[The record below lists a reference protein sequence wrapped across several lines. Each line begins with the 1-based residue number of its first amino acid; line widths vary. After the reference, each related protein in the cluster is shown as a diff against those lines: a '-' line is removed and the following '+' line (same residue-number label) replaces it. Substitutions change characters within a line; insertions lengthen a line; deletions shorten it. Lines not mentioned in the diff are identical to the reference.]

1 MRGFSTIKGVLRLR
15 KIIISLGLIL
25 LLTSC
30 RQADEVIP
38 QTANLGF
45 CVHTVWNKTEY
56 ILDGVT
62 DENSNLSLSVT
73 SPEELEN
80 LKFAFKDDSVTVNYL
95 DLEKEIPLKSFEED
109 SPIKIVY
116 EGFKSAEN
124 PENVFTENGEYFTEF
139 SLGKE
144 DYRFTFS
151 QGGLPLSIKTSKDN
165 LIMFKGLQVLT

>member
-1 MRGFSTIKGVLRLR
+1 MR
-15 KIIISLGLIL
+15 KIVISLGLIL

-30 RQADEVIP
+30 RQAEEVVP

-73 SPEELEN
+73 EPEELKN
-80 LKFAFKDDSVTVNYL
+80 LKFSLREDCVTVSYL
-95 DLEKEIPLKSFEED
+95 DLEKEIPLNSFEED
-109 SPIKIVY
+109 SPIRIVY

-124 PENVFTENGEYFTEF
+124 YENVFTENGEYFTEF

-151 QGGLPLSIKTSKDN
+151 QGGLPLGIKTSEDN
-165 LIMFKGLQVLT
+165 FIMFKGLQILN

>member
-1 MRGFSTIKGVLRLR
+1 MLR
-15 KIIISLGLIL
+15 KIVICLGLVL

-30 RQADEVIP
+30 RQAEEVIP

-56 ILDGVT
+56 ILDGET
-62 DENSNLSLSVT
+62 DQNSNLYFSVT
-73 SPEELEN
+73 EPEQLKN
-80 LKFAFKDDSVTVNYL
+80 LKFSLRDDCVTVSYL

-109 SPIKIVY
+109 SPLRVVF
-116 EGFKSAEN
+116 EGFKSAKN
-124 PENVFTENGEYFTEF
+124 PEKVYTENGEYFTEF

-151 QGGLPLSIKTSKDN
+151 QGGLPLGIKTSKDN

>member
-1 MRGFSTIKGVLRLR
+1 MR
-15 KIIISLGLIL
+15 KIVISLGLVL

-30 RQADEVIP
+30 RQAEEVIP
-38 QTANLGF
+38 QTANLRF

-56 ILDGVT
+56 VLDGETDQNSNLYFTVTEPEQLKNLKFSFSDDGVT
-62 DENSNLSLSVT
+62 VT
-73 SPEELEN
+73 
-80 LKFAFKDDSVTVNYL
+80 YL

-109 SPIKIVY
+109 SPLRVVY
-116 EGFKSAEN
+116 EGFKSARN
-124 PENVFTENGEYFTEF
+124 PEKVYTENGEYFTEF

-151 QGGLPLSIKTSKDN
+151 QGGLPLGIKTSKDS

>member
-1 MRGFSTIKGVLRLR
+1 MR
-15 KIIISLGLIL
+15 KIVICLGLIL
-25 LLTSC
+25 CLTSC
-30 RQADEVIP
+30 RQAEEVVP

-56 ILDGVT
+56 VLDGET
-62 DENSNLSLSVT
+62 DQNSNLSFSVT
-73 SPEELEN
+73 EPEELKN
-80 LKFAFKDDSVTVNYL
+80 LKFFLKDDKVTVRYL

-109 SPIKIVY
+109 SPFRVVY

-124 PENVFTENGEYFTEF
+124 PEKVYTENGEYFTEF

-151 QGGLPLSIKTSKDN
+151 QGGLPISISTSKEN
-165 LIMFKGLQVLT
+165 LIMFKGLRI